1 MPATNDLPAAPRVS
15 LLRRLLRYTGAALI
29 AGLAL
34 FCVLLLVVRFVA
46 LPRLEAERTRI
57 AELVSRQLG
66 QPVEI
71 EAIETGWDGWN
82 PQITVRG
89 LSVRDRT
96 GTIMRPLLEL
106 PVVSGVVAWTSIPLF
121 QLRLKELSIERPQL
135 SIRRDREGRVHVAGI
150 EIDPDAQTDDR
161 PLVDWLLRQ
170 RLIEVRDALITWSD
184 DRRGAPQ
191 LVLDRVQFRIESRFG
206 HHRFGLTGDPP
217 AEIAS
222 PIDVRGDLSGKALAN
237 WEDAK
242 GELYVRLDYAD
253 VAAWKEW
260 LPLPIE
266 MGSGKGALRIWF
278 QFAGGVANRIVADVE
293 LADVR
298 TVLATDL
305 PPLDLEHVSGRLNWR
320 HERTLRELTATG
332 LSFKPRGQPSVKPTD
347 FEIRYQMGDGGAT
360 IEGEANIQRIELEPI
375 ARIAAALPLPPSWR
389 RDLERFAPR
398 GVATAARYAWKGP
411 VDTPTSFRVRGD
423 LIDVGSN
430 PQDRYPGIER
440 LSGVLDATQAG
451 GSLRL
456 GSHELALTLPAILPA
471 PLRLNSASGVVSW
484 ETARDALAVRVADL
498 EFTNADVAGS
508 ANVRWRSLASGPG
521 EIDLRAKLSKADATR
536 LGNYL
541 PLTLGSDLRGWL
553 KSAITRG
560 TATDVDLALKGNLSE
575 FPFADGKRGQFLLS
589 MKAQGATLDY
599 APGWPPL
606 TEIDATLRFDGP
618 KLSVAATRGHV
629 FGVALGRTTAEI
641 PDLGAAHPQLTVVGE
656 ASGPATEFLA
666 YIEHSPVG
674 GRIDGAARGVEAT
687 GNAHLALRLDLG
699 LGTVPP
705 TTRVSGDFQLAGNQ
719 LRVPGLPLMSEL
731 HGTVSFTEHDVSARE
746 LALETFGGP
755 ALLTVAS
762 AEGRMTIAASGT
774 ARVAALKNEFDYPLL
789 GYASGS
795 TDWQLNA
802 SVGPS
807 SASWILNST
816 LRGVALDLPAPLGKP
831 ADASVPLR
839 VERHETAG
847 SPKRDQISL
856 SYGSLARVVAQRHLE
871 SGAMAAQRVLV
882 LLGREVERGGEP
894 ELAGIVVRGDVASLN
909 ADDWLQLARDS
920 EHRGNSAQPQALQLG
935 KVDLQVGTFAAFGR
949 SFHDMALDAKRASG
963 RWSLNVVARE
973 VQGAVTWEP
982 PGPSVANGRVTAK
995 LDRIRIPD
1003 ASEMKPWTAA
1013 AGIAQPRADNAANP
1027 WPEIELVATQCQGRH
1042 GDLGRLEF
1050 AAKPDG
1056 SDWRIRNLE
1065 LVNDSGKLSGSGWWR
1080 SRGRDQQTRLDL
1092 LLTVSDAGAYLARFG
1107 LPAAIKGAP
1116 TTIKGDL
1123 GWNGA
1128 PDDFD
1133 YPTLAGQLH
1142 VEAGQGQ
1149 FTKIEP
1155 GIGKLLGVLSL
1166 QALPRR
1172 ITLDFRDVFSE
1183 GFAFDTIA
1191 GDVSIVNGMMH
1202 SDNLTLNGPAARVS
1216 IAGEVDLARE
1226 TQRLSVIVHPSLAS
1240 SVSAGAGAAAVWLL
1254 AANPLVGAAVG
1265 AGTLLAQK
1273 MMKDPIDQMFRY
1285 DYEVRGSWA
1294 EPVVERVSRA
1304 KGEAAAQAS
1313 QPDAARAVR

>member
-1 MPATNDLPAAPRVS
+1 MPAANNFPDAPRMT
-15 LLRRLLRYTGAALI
+15 LLRRVLRYTKAALI

-34 FCVLLLVVRFVA
+34 FCLLLLVVRFVA
-46 LPRLEAERTRI
+46 LPQLEAQRTRI
-57 AELVSRQLG
+57 AGLVSHQLG

-71 EAIETGWDGWN
+71 EAIKTGWDGWN
-82 PQITVRG
+82 PQITVHG
-89 LSVRDRT
+89 LTVRDRT
-96 GTIMRPLLEL
+96 GMNMRPLLEL

-135 SIRRDREGRVHVAGI
+135 SIRRDREGRVHIAGI

-184 DRRGAPQ
+184 ERRGAPQ
-191 LVLDRVQFRIESRFG
+191 LVLDRVRFRIESRFG
-206 HHRFGLTGDPP
+206 HHRFGLTGVPP
-217 AEIAS
+217 SEIAS
-222 PIDVRGDLSGKALAN
+222 PIDVRGDLTGKALAN

-242 GELYVRLDYAD
+242 GQLYVRLDYAD
-253 VAAWKEW
+253 VAAWREW

-266 MGSGKGALRIWF
+266 MDSGKGALRLWF
-278 QFAGGVANRIVADVE
+278 QFAGGVASGIVADVE

-305 PPLDLEHVSGRLNWR
+305 PPLDLDHVSGRLSWR
-320 HERTLRELTATG
+320 HERTLRELSATA
-332 LSFKPRGQPSVKPTD
+332 LSFKPSGQPLVKPVD
-347 FEIRYQMGDGGAT
+347 FEIRYQVSDGGAT
-360 IEGEANIQRIELEPI
+360 TEGEANIQRIELEPA

-389 RDLERFAPR
+389 RDLYRFAPR
-398 GVATAARYAWKGP
+398 GVVGGARYTWKGP
-411 VDTPTSFRVRGD
+411 IDTPTSFRVRGD
-423 LIDVGSN
+423 LIDVGCNS
-430 PQDRYPGIER
+430 QDQYPGIER
-440 LSGVLDATQAG
+440 LSGALDATQAG

-456 GSHELALTLPAILPA
+456 GSRDLTLTLPAILPS
-471 PLRLNSASGVVSW
+471 PLSLTSASGVVSW
-484 ETARDALAVRVADL
+484 EASREALSVRAADL
-498 EFTNADVAGS
+498 EFANADVAGS
-508 ANVRWRSLASGPG
+508 ANVRWRSLALGPG
-521 EIDLRAKLSKADATR
+521 EIDLQAKLAKADAAR
-536 LGNYL
+536 LGHYL
-541 PLTLGSDLRGWL
+541 PLTLGGDLRGWI

-560 TATDVDLALKGNLSE
+560 TATDVDLALKGNLAE
-575 FPFADGKRGQFLLS
+575 FPFADGKRGQFLLA
-589 MKAQGATLDY
+589 MKARGATLDY
-599 APGWPPL
+599 APGWPPI
-606 TEIDATLRFDGP
+606 TEIDATLRFEGP
-618 KLSVAATRGHV
+618 RLNVVATRGHV

-641 PDLGAAHPQLTVVGE
+641 PDLGAAHPQLRVVGE

-666 YIEHSPVG
+666 FVERSPVG
-674 GRIDGAARGVEAT
+674 GWIDGGARGVEAT
-687 GNAHLALRLDLG
+687 GNARLALRLDLG
-699 LGTVPP
+699 LGTAPP
-705 TTRVSGDFQLAGNQ
+705 TARVAGNFHLAGNQ

-731 HGTVSFTEHDVSARE
+731 NGTISFTEHDVSARE
-746 LALETFGGP
+746 VSLEAFGGP
-755 ALLTVAS
+755 ARLTLAG
-762 AEGRMTIAASGT
+762 AEGGTTIAGSGT
-774 ARVAALKNEFDYPLL
+774 ARVAALKSEFDYPLL
-789 GYASGS
+789 EYASGS
-795 TDWQLNA
+795 ADWQLNA

-807 SASWILNST
+807 TASWILNTT
-816 LRGVALDLPAPLGKP
+816 LRGVALDLPAPLGKS
-831 ADASVPLR
+831 ADASIPLR
-839 VERHETAG
+839 IERHEMAG

-882 LLGREVERGGEP
+882 LLGREVERGGDP

-909 ADDWLQLARDS
+909 ADDWLQLARDG
-920 EHRGNSAQPQALQLG
+920 ERRGNAARPQALQLST
-935 KVDLQVGTFAAFGR
+935 VDLRVGTFTALGR
-949 SFHDMALDAKRASG
+949 SFHDMVLDANRASG
-963 RWSLNVVARE
+963 PWSLNVVARE
-973 VQGAVTWEP
+973 VQGTATWEP
-982 PGPSVANGRVTAK
+982 PGPSFANGRVMAK

-1003 ASEMKPWTAA
+1003 ASEMKPWTAVA
-1013 AGIAQPRADNAANP
+1013 RNAQPRTDSAANP

-1042 GDLGRLEF
+1042 GVLGRLEF
-1050 AAKPDG
+1050 AARPDG

-1080 SRGRDQQTRLDL
+1080 SRGRDQQTKLDL
-1092 LLTVSDAGAYLARFG
+1092 VLAVSDAGAYLARFG

-1116 TTIKGDL
+1116 TTIKGEL

-1133 YPTLAGQLH
+1133 YPTLAGHLH
-1142 VEAGQGQ
+1142 VEVGQGQ

-1172 ITLDFRDVFSE
+1172 IALDFRDVFSE

-1191 GDVSIVNGMMH
+1191 GDVNIVNGIMH

-1226 TQRLSVIVHPSLAS
+1226 TQRLSVIVHPSLAT

-1304 KGEAAAQAS
+1304 RGEAAAHAS